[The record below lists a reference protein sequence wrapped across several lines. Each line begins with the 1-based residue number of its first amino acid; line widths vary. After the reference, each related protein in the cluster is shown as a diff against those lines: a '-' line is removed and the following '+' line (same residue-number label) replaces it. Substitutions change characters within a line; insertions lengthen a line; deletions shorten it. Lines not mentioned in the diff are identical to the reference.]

1 MNKLLLTMASAAF
14 LTFSFPTTFTAM
26 AQSDYDRQFLSY
38 PAYNGTDLGV
48 TVNNSG
54 THFKLWSPQADAVR
68 VNLYDP

>member
-38 PAYNGTDLGV
+38 PAYNGT
-48 TVNNSG
+48 
-54 THFKLWSPQADAVR
+54 A
-68 VNLYDP
+68 